1 MSARPRNRIGSP
13 WLHFL
18 LIGAMLF
25 IGRTLSQDP
34 AAPAIDGPTTQRV
47 ALLRGEWLRT
57 TGKLPSVAQLQT
69 LIEQETDRT
78 LLFEEALRHG
88 LHLTDAVVV
97 QRLLRNMRFIDSDL
111 IDVDAELVIAAAI
124 ELGLHRNDPVVRRR
138 LVQRMEQSAYASVR
152 DNDPDDAALRAV
164 YTDNPTAYLQPAMI
178 EFDHVYF
185 SADQH
190 VAAAAKATSLAKEM
204 QGRSFAEAA
213 QRGDPFVHGHSFGP
227 LTGQQIARY
236 FGQSFADEL
245 FSERSTN
252 RSAPYGP
259 VRSSY
264 GEHLVWIKG
273 LRAPA
278 VKPFVDVR
286 RDILREW
293 RAQQEKQALAKQI
306 AQLRGA
312 YEIRP

>member
-18 LIGAMLF
+18 LIGAVLF
-25 IGRTLSQDP
+25 IGHTLSQEP
-34 AAPAIDGPTTQRV
+34 AVPVIDGPTAERV

-57 TGKLPSVAQLQT
+57 TGKLPSGAQLQT
-69 LIEQETDRT
+69 LIEQETDQT

-88 LHLTDAVVV
+88 LHLTDSVVV
-97 QRLLRNMRFIDSDL
+97 QRLLRDMRFIDSDL
-111 IDVDAELVIAAAI
+111 TDVDAELVIAAAI

-152 DNDPDDAALRAV
+152 NIDPDDAVLRAA
-164 YTDNPTAYLQPAMI
+164 YNDNPTAWLKPAMV
-178 EFDHVYF
+178 EFDHVFF
-185 SADQH
+185 SADRH
-190 VAAAAKATSLAKEM
+190 ADAAEKARSLAKEI
-204 QGRSFAEAA
+204 QGHSFSEMEH
-213 QRGDPFVHGHSFGP
+213 RGDPFVHGHSFGL
-227 LTGQQIARY
+227 LTGQQVARY
-236 FGQSFADEL
+236 FGQSFTDEL
-245 FSERSTN
+245 FSEQAKN
-252 RSAPYGP
+252 ASAPYGP

-273 LRAPA
+273 LKAPA
-278 VKPFVDVR
+278 VKPFVEVR

-293 RAQQEKQALAKQI
+293 RAQQEEQALAKQI

-312 YEIRP
+312 YEIHP